1 MKSKSLRLRLNPA
14 IYGLILSSVLFF
26 TSCEERVQLFEL
38 KADIEETQEYKIV
51 SLMREAISGS
61 SSVSTKSLTDDDNE
75 QCVEF
80 EYPIIFYAQLSGAST
95 IDLITIENDQ
105 DLIDFFDGINSLEE
119 VRIDYPLVLFDDDG
133 HRTIV
138 YNNEEMVGTLQAAV
152 DACRGDADYEYCDD
166 KNKKVYICHN
176 GHTICVSVNAIWAH
190 INNHEGDVLGQCKDN
205 DDGN

>member
-1 MKSKSLRLRLNPA
+1 MKSKSLGLRLNPA

-26 TSCEERVQLFEL
+26 TSCEEKVQLFEL

-61 SSVSTKSLTDDDNE
+61 SSVSTKSLTDDDNK

-80 EYPIIFYAQLSGAST
+80 EYPIIFYAQLPGALT

-133 HRTIV
+133 NRTIV
-138 YNNEEMVGTLQAAV
+138 YNNEEMEGTLQAAV
-152 DACRGDADYEYCDD
+152 DACRGDGDYEYCDN

-176 GHTICVSVNAIWAH
+176 GHTICVSVNAIWGH
-190 INNHEGDVLGQCKDN
+190 INNHEGDVLGQCKDDN
-205 DDGN
+205 DGN